1 MMIVQ
6 RERLDRCLH
15 EVDAL
20 LLDYFERTENAQKG
34 QPKLNMNWAELI
46 RIEGNGNLC
55 LFTAREDEKL
65 QGFAMYVLIKHLH
78 HANTMWALCDI
89 LAVNPDVRGQGI
101 ATRMVE
107 YACGKFKRMGVDY
120 IVHGYRTVYGVT
132 PLFPK
137 LGFTCIEHSYMKAL

>member
-1 MMIVQ
+1 MDIR
-6 RERLDRCLH
+6 RERLDRCLN

-34 QPKLNMNWAELI
+34 QPKLEMNWAEI
-46 RIEGNGNLC
+46 MRIEDNGKLA
-55 LFTAREDEKL
+55 LFTAREGEQL
-65 QGFAMYVLIKHLH
+65 QGFAMYVLVKHLH
-78 HANTMWALCDI
+78 HASTMWALCDI

-107 YACGKFKRMGVDY
+107 HACNKFKQMGIAYV
-120 IVHGYRTVYGVT
+120 VHGYRTVYGVE

-137 LGFTCIEHSYMKAL
+137 LGFTCIEHAYMKAL